1 MRDGKTDNS
10 LENLFRN
17 RLGENELAADGNLTG
32 RVMRSLGRREFFR
45 FNPVRL
51 NIWYVTVAAAGLT
64 VAGMLLLSQP
74 EQNPEVMPA
83 PPVENVR
90 HRVSVDQ
97 PQESAGDTSVDP
109 GAEQAVRANY
119 DAGAPATAEPAAAPS
134 AERHEALSAPHSAAG
149 VTIRVT
155 APEDKDGL
163 RASAPVTLAAVEPSV
178 TSGCVPLHV
187 EFRCSVCDGYM
198 TSWSFGDGG
207 SSTETN
213 PDYIYDL
220 PGTYRVTLTLTDS
233 RGRRSVAETEIQ
245 ASGRPVADFEVRQED
260 ISGTGDRVQFVNLS
274 TGAVNYLWD
283 FGDGTFSTLAE
294 PEYRYERPGNYDV
307 TLMAF
312 SEEGCADSLVISDVF
327 SDNGMYIRFPNAFI
341 PNRGGPTGGYYNRL
355 TDQANQ
361 VFHPVTSG
369 IASYE
374 LRIYSKA
381 GLLVFESNDPEM
393 GWDGY
398 CKGQLCSPGV
408 YLWKVRGTFRNGQ
421 PIIMAG
427 DVTLLNY

>member
-1 MRDGKTDNS
+1 MRDGERDNG

-17 RLGENELAADGNLTG
+17 RLEENELAADGNLTG
-32 RVMRSLGRREFFR
+32 RVMRRLGRREFFR
-45 FNPVRL
+45 FNPARF
-51 NIWYVTVAAAGLT
+51 NIWYLTVAAAGLT

-83 PPVENVR
+83 PPDESVR
-90 HRVSVDQ
+90 HQVSVDR
-97 PQESAGDTSVDP
+97 PQESAGDAFGDA
-109 GAEQAVRANY
+109 GAEKAVRDIY
-119 DAGAPATAEPAAAPS
+119 DAGAAATVEPVAVQS
-134 AERHEALSAPHSAAG
+134 IERHEALSTPHSAAG

-155 APEDKDGL
+155 RPEEKDGL
-163 RASAPVTLAAVEPSV
+163 LASAPVTLAVVEPSV

-187 EFRCSVCDGYM
+187 EFRCSACDGYN

-207 SSTETN
+207 SSSETS

-233 RGRRSVAETEIQ
+233 RGRKITAETEIQ
-245 ASGRPVADFEVRQED
+245 AWGRPVADFEIRQED

-274 TGAVNYLWD
+274 AGAVNYLWE

-294 PEYRYERPGNYDV
+294 PQYRYERPGNYDV
-307 TLMAF
+307 TLVAL
-312 SEEGCADSLVISDVF
+312 SENGCADSLVISDVF
-327 SDNGMYIRFPNAFI
+327 ADNGMYIRFPNAFM
-341 PNRGGPTGGYYNRL
+341 PNMGGPTGGYYNRL

-398 CKGQLCSPGV
+398 YKGQMCSPGV
-408 YLWKVRGTFRNGQ
+408 YLWKVRGTYRNGE
-421 PIIMAG
+421 PLIMAG

>member
-17 RLGENELAADGNLTG
+17 RLEENELAADGNLTG

-45 FNPVRL
+45 FNPARL
-51 NIWYVTVAAAGLT
+51 NIWYVTVAAAGLI

-83 PPVENVR
+83 PRVESVR
-90 HRVSVDQ
+90 HRVSVDK
-97 PQESAGDTSVDP
+97 PSKSTGNASG
-109 GAEQAVRANY
+109 
-119 DAGAPATAEPAAAPS
+119 DAGAEKAVREIDDADAATTVETAVLTS
-134 AERHEALSAPHSAAG
+134 AERHEALSAPHSAAVVTIG
-149 VTIRVT
+149 VTRPV
-155 APEDKDGL
+155 EKDGL
-163 RASAPVTLAAVEPSV
+163 LASAPMTLAVVEPSV

-187 EFRCSVCDGYM
+187 EFRCSACDGFM

-207 SSTETN
+207 STTETN

-233 RGRRSVAETEIQ
+233 RGRKSTAETEIQ
-245 ASGRPVADFEVRQED
+245 AWGRPVADFGIRQED
-260 ISGTGDRVQFVNLS
+260 ISGTGDRVQFINLS
-274 TGAVNYLWD
+274 TDAVNYLWD

-294 PEYRYERPGNYDV
+294 PDYRYERTGNYDV

-312 SEEGCADSLVISDVF
+312 SENGCADSLVISDVF
-327 SDNGMYIRFPNAFI
+327 ADNGMYIRFPNAFM
-341 PNRGGPTGGYYNRL
+341 PNRGGPIGGYYNRL

-369 IASYE
+369 IVSYE

-398 CKGQLCSPGV
+398 YKGQLCSPGV
-408 YLWKVRGTFRNGQ
+408 YLWKVRGTYRNGE
-421 PIIMAG
+421 PLIMSG